1 MRGVCLM
8 RREQFESIKWRLMN
22 KLILFKEYNDKK
34 YYFVIRELDTIIALI
49 DDVIAE
55 DVMKKKV
62 LVRKK

>member
-1 MRGVCLM
+1 M